1 MAKATERNSPFR
13 GSSPTLFALFNEST
27 RRGYTYEKIGKIA
40 GVGRST
46 VSSWWRGDRSPGIGN
61 LEAWARGLGG
71 FLVFSLPAEIAQPRD
86 GGHPAG
92 GRPDKGSFRPQ
103 MDEWSRESR
112 PKIPYAGREDVV

>member
-1 MAKATERNSPFR
+1 MAKATERTPFR
-13 GSSPTLFALFNEST
+13 GGSPTLFALFNEST
-27 RRGYTYEKIGKIA
+27 RRGHTYEKIGEIA

-86 GGHPAG
+86 GDYERA
-92 GRPDKGSFRPQ
+92 RADKGSFRPQ

-112 PKIPYAGREDVV
+112 VKIPYAGREGVA